1 MREWNLGTD
10 DPLSLTLAADAR
22 LSTPDYSNDHIWEL
36 ELGGGE
42 PAALSL
48 RTTYGLRARAMRIFP
63 RFYEGDVEVNDPA
76 SFAIPPVVTAFY
88 ASFLEVRFSPFE
100 NLEVIAEYWI
110 PDSQSI
116 SGRLTLIN
124 RTTSEREI
132 EMELAANL
140 SPLDGQN
147 FKSQQ
152 IQGVNVLVGTTGG
165 LAPVFFLTGGPN
177 SGVSPQPSLN
187 LRVDLGPGEKR
198 RFSWAQAALPET
210 EASFDL
216 ARRIVARPF
225 DAERARIE
233 LTNASQ
239 SVEIETGDPAW
250 DAAFALSQQSAFRL
264 LFNGNDE
271 LPAMTFVSARQPD
284 QGNSLAGD
292 GSDHPPSW
300 NGQSPLESYYLFSL
314 LPGAPEL
321 GEDFIRNFLA
331 TQAETGDIDHKVGLA
346 GQRSRL
352 LAAPFLASLA
362 WKLYKQTENKIFLT
376 EIYPALQQ
384 FFWSWF
390 SPEHD
395 RNHDT
400 LPEWQHPLQI
410 SFEDH
415 PLFNNWHRW
424 ARGVDIAAVHSPS
437 LFAALY
443 HEAEALG
450 KISGLIGK
458 NNDQPLLAEQAQK
471 LKEGAEACWD
481 ARRATYR
488 YLDRDSNLP
497 SRGKILHRQSGGGVI
512 KFKESFQK
520 PIRLLVEIKTKDKT
534 TRRAEVEIGE
544 FVTKAGDDDETLS
557 PLDFKSTDAG
567 SAATSRKIYT
577 KVGKIVV
584 RHVDDDDKVIIRSV
598 DLSGDDQTQLLP
610 LWAGLMDDVQAK
622 ALVYQTI
629 ANAQKFDRPFGLP
642 ACPAPPTKESEAVC
656 LSVHLPWNQL
666 IAEGLHRHGYT
677 QEAARLFVR
686 LMNGILQNLRQNNAF
701 YQHYNAEVGTG
712 IGARNALSGLAPT
725 GLFLELLGVRI
736 HSATRVRLA
745 GKNPFPWTVT
755 VRYRGLE
762 VKRETLKTTV
772 TFANG
777 EQVKVTDDA
786 PCTVSLPI

>member
-1 MREWNLGTD
+1 MREWTLGSD

-63 RFYEGDVEVNDPA
+63 RFHDGDKEISDPA
-76 SFAIPPVVTAFY
+76 SFATPPLVTAFY
-88 ASFLEVRFSPFE
+88 ANFLEIKFSPFE
-100 NLEVIAEYWI
+100 NLEVTAEYWV
-110 PDSQSI
+110 PDSQSV
-116 SGRLTLIN
+116 SGRLSFVN
-124 RTTSEREI
+124 RTTSERKLKI
-132 EMELAANL
+132 ELAANL
-140 SPLDGQN
+140 SPLGGQN

-152 IQGVNVLVGTTGG
+152 MQGVNVLVGTTGE
-165 LAPVFFLTGGPN
+165 LAPVFFLTGGPAP
-177 SGVSPQPSLN
+177 GRSPQPSLDLN
-187 LRVDLGPGEKR
+187 IDLGPGEKR
-198 RFSWAQAALPET
+198 RFSWAQAALPEA
-210 EASFDL
+210 EDSFDL
-216 ARRIVARPF
+216 ARRTVARPW

-250 DAAFALSQQSAFRL
+250 DAAFALSQQAAFRL
-264 LFNGNDE
+264 LFNGNDH
-271 LPAMTFVSARQPD
+271 LPERTFVTARQPD
-284 QGNSLAGD
+284 HGNSLAGD

-300 NGQSPLESYYLFSL
+300 GGQSPLEAYYLFSL
-314 LPGAPEL
+314 LPGMPVL
-321 GEDFIRNFLA
+321 GESLLKNFIV
-331 TQAETGDIDHKVGLA
+331 TQQETGNIDHKSGLA
-346 GQRSRL
+346 GQRSGL

-362 WKLYKQTENKIFLT
+362 WKLYEQTDNKVFLT
-376 EIYPALQQ
+376 EIYPALQK

-390 SPEHD
+390 APEHD
-395 RNHDT
+395 RNSDT

-424 ARGVDIAAVHSPS
+424 ARGVDISAVHSPS

-443 HEAEALG
+443 REAEALYR
-450 KISGLIGK
+450 ISGLIGK
-458 NNDQPLLAEQAQK
+458 NNDQPLLAEQAKK
-471 LKEGAEACWD
+471 LKEGSEACWD

-488 YLDRDSNLP
+488 YLDRDSNLA
-497 SRGKILHRQSGGGVI
+497 SRGKILHRQTGGGII

-520 PIRLLVEIKTKDKT
+520 PIRFLIEIRTPDKS
-534 TRRAEVEIGE
+534 TRRAEVEISE
-544 FVTKAGDDDETLS
+544 FITKSGDDEILA

-567 SAATSRKIYT
+567 SAATSRKVYT
-577 KVGKIVV
+577 KVGKITVS
-584 RHVDDDDKVIIRSV
+584 HVDDDDKVIIRSL

-610 LWAGLMDDVQAK
+610 LWAGMLDKVQAK
-622 ALVYQTI
+622 ALAYRTI
-629 ANAQKFDRPFGLP
+629 ANAEKFDRPFGLP
-642 ACPAPPTKESEAVC
+642 ACPTPPTKESEAVC

-666 IAEGLHRHGYT
+666 VIEGLHSQGYSA
-677 QEAARLFVR
+677 EAARLFAH

-712 IGARNALSGLAPT
+712 IGARNALTGLAPT

-736 HSATRVRLA
+736 YSATSVRLD
-745 GKNPFPWTVT
+745 GQNPFPWA
-755 VRYRGLE
+755 VRVLYRGLE
-762 VKRETLKTTV
+762 IEREAQKTTV

-777 EQVKVTDDA
+777 EQIEVTDET
-786 PCTVSLPI
+786 PCVISLTL